1 MKLLSKT
8 NHELMVIFNKRIINK
23 EKNPAKSDWI
33 LFFLS
38 FINELKLIVVL
49 HVKEEEL
56 AMLFL
61 C

>member
-1 MKLLSKT
+1 MKLLSKI
-8 NHELMVIFNKRIINK
+8 NHELMVIFNKRIIYK

-33 LFFLS
+33 LFYSILF
-38 FINELKLIVVL
+38 NELKLIEVL